1 MYCIELIILLLYHL
15 NLNLSWVMTTILRSK

>member
-15 NLNLSWVMTTILRSK
+15 NLYLSWVMTTILRSK